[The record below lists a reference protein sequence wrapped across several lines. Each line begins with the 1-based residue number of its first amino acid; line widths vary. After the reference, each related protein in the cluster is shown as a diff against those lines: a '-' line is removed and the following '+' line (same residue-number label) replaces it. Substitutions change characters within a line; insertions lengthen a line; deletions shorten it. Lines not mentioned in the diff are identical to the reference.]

1 MDNNTLQNNKKTI
14 VTYQEKYKKGNMI
27 NKKEML
33 RLITENIDKITI
45 EMRERTTYSD
55 KTEEIVISVRY

>member
-1 MDNNTLQNNKKTI
+1 MGKEKVTI
-14 VTYQEKYKKGNMI
+14 NYQEKYKKGNVI

-45 EMRERTTYSD
+45 EMRERTAYSD

>member
-1 MDNNTLQNNKKTI
+1 MEKTK
-14 VTYQEKYKKGNMI
+14 VTYQEKYKKGNVI

-45 EMRERTTYSD
+45 EIRERTAYSD

>member
-1 MDNNTLQNNKKTI
+1 MEKTK
-14 VTYQEKYKKGNMI
+14 VTYQEKYKKGNVI

-45 EMRERTTYSD
+45 EMRERTAYSD

>member
-1 MDNNTLQNNKKTI
+1 MAKPKL
-14 VTYQEKYKKGNMI
+14 VYQEKYKKGNVI
-27 NKKEML
+27 NKTEML

-45 EMRERTTYSD
+45 EMRERTAYSD